1 MKNKKIFHFANN
13 DYDGAGFHVLN
24 NHNLLI
30 KKKIDS
36 KLFLINKT
44 KFNKNSKKIPLS
56 FEFRFKFFFINL
68 LKRFK
73 FLKTLSRFKNPLSIS
88 FHKIKYNKKFIN
100 NFIFNKGDIFIFYG
114 FNTVI
119 DTNFLKHISTSD
131 IYFFPMD
138 LEILTGGCHFDLNCM
153 HSIDNLSNLS
163 LKKKNLL
170 KKKII
175 SNYQMKRSIFYE
187 IKPKFLASNKGVLKI
202 IQKSN
207 FDFKDIY
214 LCYLIVKNNRKKYY
228 EKDTCRKIFSVDLNK
243 YVILNISI
251 NPEDSRKNIKQ
262 YLKIAE
268 YFDNHIYYSNK
279 FVFVYLG
286 SKNPDKK
293 NLKNF
298 KYLRS
303 NFDDNY
309 INKLYRT
316 SDLYLDLS
324 LSDNG
329 PMSVFEAYMNN
340 LSIIISKNS
349 FFSYDLKNLS
359 NVKSINPNNFQLLVE
374 EIKKNYETRK
384 MKLDNDFDIEYTNL
398 LKVIS

>member
-1 MKNKKIFHFANN
+1 
-13 DYDGAGFHVLN
+13 
-24 NHNLLI
+24 
-30 KKKIDS
+30 
-36 KLFLINKT
+36 
-44 KFNKNSKKIPLS
+44 
-56 FEFRFKFFFINL
+56 
-68 LKRFK
+68 
-73 FLKTLSRFKNPLSIS
+73 
-88 FHKIKYNKKFIN
+88 
-100 NFIFNKGDIFIFYG
+100 
-114 FNTVI
+114 
-119 DTNFLKHISTSD
+119 
-131 IYFFPMD
+131 
-138 LEILTGGCHFDLNCM
+138 
-153 HSIDNLSNLS
+153 
-163 LKKKNLL
+163 
-170 KKKII
+170 
-175 SNYQMKRSIFYE
+175 MKRSIFYE

-207 FDFKDIY
+207 FDFKDVY

>member
-1 MKNKKIFHFANN
+1 M
-13 DYDGAGFHVLN
+13 
-24 NHNLLI
+24 
-30 KKKIDS
+30 
-36 KLFLINKT
+36 
-44 KFNKNSKKIPLS
+44 
-56 FEFRFKFFFINL
+56 
-68 LKRFK
+68 
-73 FLKTLSRFKNPLSIS
+73 
-88 FHKIKYNKKFIN
+88 
-100 NFIFNKGDIFIFYG
+100 
-114 FNTVI
+114 
-119 DTNFLKHISTSD
+119 
-131 IYFFPMD
+131 
-138 LEILTGGCHFDLNCM
+138 
-153 HSIDNLSNLS
+153 
-163 LKKKNLL
+163 
-170 KKKII
+170 
-175 SNYQMKRSIFYE
+175 
-187 IKPKFLASNKGVLKI
+187 
-202 IQKSN
+202 
-207 FDFKDIY
+207 
-214 LCYLIVKNNRKKYY
+214 IVKNNRKKYY